1 MAATIAYVAVYT
13 AMNLLAFG
21 VVAAVGRVRAGNQLD
36 DYAGL
41 ARSQPGLTAA
51 LVFALA
57 CLAGLPPGLVGLFAK
72 IRVFE
77 IPVRGGLGWLAIVMA
92 VNTVV
97 ALYYYLVWAGATLQR
112 GWSGSEP
119 VRMRIPTTLALA
131 VVVTFV
137 TTIGLSIAP
146 GVVLGLL

>member
-1 MAATIAYVAVYT
+1 
-13 AMNLLAFG
+13 MNLLAFG

-36 DYAGL
+36 DYVGL
-41 ARSQPGLTAA
+41 ARTQPGLAAA

-77 IPVRGGLGWLAIVMA
+77 IPIRGGLGWLAVVMA

-97 ALYYYLVWAGATLQR
+97 ALYYYLVWAARPFSPNGAT
-112 GWSGSEP
+112 GP
-119 VRMRIPTTLALA
+119 VRMRIPLTLALA
-131 VVVTFV
+131 VLVTFV
-137 TTIGLSIAP
+137 TTIGLSLAP